1 MLERSTRTSLT
12 LRGNI
17 RDLFLVPSCFQAVTN
32 LDLSFLSPWGHP
44 LFDSSP
50 NLILFFQLFRQGFP
64 SVVSLTIYARNP
76 SILYFFAPHWPNLR
90 HVKLICWH
98 QRLPNPLGFDFL
110 SLLEHCH
117 SLSSLDLSHFYCWTE
132 DLPLALQV
140 YPTVAASI
148 THLNILTYSS
158 IEGYKSHELLA
169 ITATCPN
176 LSQLL
181 ATCIFDHRLIGF
193 VGDETLLALASNCPR
208 LSLLHLVDANS
219 LSNTRIN
226 PDDDEGYTSEDARIS
241 HATLVSLCVGLPLL
255 EELVLDVCHNV
266 RDTCPAFDLL
276 NTKCPQLKSLK
287 LGQFQGICK
296 MDSRLNGIAL
306 CSSLES
312 LSIKN
317 SADLTDSSLIAIS
330 LDCTRL
336 TKFEVHGCKR
346 ITELGLKNFS
356 SILHKTLI
364 DVKISC
370 CKHLNAVCS
379 LHALEPIREL
389 IQRLHIDCV
398 WESNKQL
405 EEKSR
410 SQNQAAG
417 NKYIE
422 LEKRMDDR
430 FSSRTWAKL
439 HYLSLWIS
447 VGELLSSLSTSLVG
461 LENCPVLEEIQIQ
474 IEGDC
479 RKHPSPSM
487 HAFGLSSL
495 ECYPRL
501 SKMKLDCGGAV
512 GYALTAPNGYA
523 DLSLW
528 ERFDLKGV
536 GNLSLTEL
544 NYWPPQGKGVNQ
556 RTISLPAAGLLAQ
569 CVTLRK
575 LFIHGTARII
585 LFTVLFVG
593 TIPTHI
599 LTVNYYEF
607 YS

>member
-1 MLERSTRTSLT
+1 MAALLNHVHFHDLPDEIISNIFSLVTNTRTRNAISLVCLKWHLLERSTRTSLT

-44 LFDSSP
+44 L
-50 NLILFFQLFRQGFP
+50 
-64 SVVSLTIYARNP
+64 
-76 SILYFFAPHWPNLR
+76 
-90 HVKLICWH
+90 
-98 QRLPNPLGFDFL
+98 
-110 SLLEHCH
+110 
-117 SLSSLDLSHFYCWTE
+117 
-132 DLPLALQV
+132 
-140 YPTVAASI
+140 
-148 THLNILTYSS
+148 
-158 IEGYKSHELLA
+158 
-169 ITATCPN
+169 
-176 LSQLL
+176 
-181 ATCIFDHRLIGF
+181 
-193 VGDETLLALASNCPR
+193 
-208 LSLLHLVDANS
+208 
-219 LSNTRIN
+219 IN

-287 LGQFQGICK
+287 LGQFQ
-296 MDSRLNGIAL
+296 
-306 CSSLES
+306 
-312 LSIKN
+312 
-317 SADLTDSSLIAIS
+317 
-330 LDCTRL
+330 
-336 TKFEVHGCKR
+336 
-346 ITELGLKNFS
+346 
-356 SILHKTLI
+356 
-364 DVKISC
+364 
-370 CKHLNAVCS
+370 
-379 LHALEPIREL
+379 EPIREL

-398 WESNKQL
+398 WESNQQL

-447 VGELLSSLSTSLVG
+447 VGELLSPLSTSLVG

-501 SKMKLDCGGAV
+501 SKMKLDCGGAI
-512 GYALTAPNGYA
+512 GYALTAPYGYA

-528 ERFDLKGV
+528 ERFYLKGV

-544 NYWPPQGKGVNQ
+544 NYWPPQDKEVNQ

-569 CVTLRK
+569 CVTLREDYYPAPENDMSTEVRVHSCYRFEDA
-575 LFIHGTARII
+575 LNRRQ
-585 LFTVLFVG
+585 
-593 TIPTHI
+593 IPD
-599 LTVNYYEF
+599 
-607 YS
+607 